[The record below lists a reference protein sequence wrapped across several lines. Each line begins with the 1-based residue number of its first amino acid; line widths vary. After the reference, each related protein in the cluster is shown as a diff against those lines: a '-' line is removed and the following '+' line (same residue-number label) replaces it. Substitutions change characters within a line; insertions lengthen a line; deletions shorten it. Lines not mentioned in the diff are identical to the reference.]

1 MHVKCDH
8 QGGILFGR
16 PSRDSCMRNVIRWN
30 NGTECAKCELNPLA
44 QLFPIFPLP
53 PASIWSEIQIPR
65 KTGCRVPF
73 PTKPQCAILKYIQIY
88 VTCWLLALYLQD
100 LATNPSSPRSAS
112 SISVEISWAGL
123 WSFNPSFF
131 FASRLLNRTLSVVC
145 THNSSAVR
153 RWLLPFVFNSIQ
165 RTASHHDRPE
175 ADGTSGCAAL
185 PAGVAASASGDELL
199 REVLGPP
206 GGVALD
212 EERRLLQFLLHNL
225 RRPRPLLKMPRR
237 PRRPRNYPG
246 MRRQQPWPVAKVSFI
261 SRWPTRADLWA
272 GLCRSGSLRR
282 TALWRWKTC
291 ATCWTCHWCR
301 RTSST
306 ARRLFSSTSGACR
319 GRGRSLAQK
328 PSARNA
334 VGVSRTRAL
343 SSARSDARCAQ

>member
-175 ADGTSGCAAL
+175 ADGTSGRAAL

-206 GGVALD
+206 GGV
-212 EERRLLQFLLHNL
+212 
-225 RRPRPLLKMPRR
+225 
-237 PRRPRNYPG
+237 
-246 MRRQQPWPVAKVSFI
+246 
-261 SRWPTRADLWA
+261 
-272 GLCRSGSLRR
+272 
-282 TALWRWKTC
+282 
-291 ATCWTCHWCR
+291 
-301 RTSST
+301 
-306 ARRLFSSTSGACR
+306 
-319 GRGRSLAQK
+319 
-328 PSARNA
+328 
-334 VGVSRTRAL
+334 
-343 SSARSDARCAQ
+343 